1 MGKRV
6 ESVNPLRAASSPSLV
21 GTGLP
26 HTSSDRALS
35 PCIAGF
41 GSCPNSWEALPG
53 NLHSSHVL
61 RPPNLGRHPGRGV
74 SSSGAPPDPESSLLS
89 CSSRPRLTISNDRII
104 VCFIDHDQPSVAQ

>member
-26 HTSSDRALS
+26 RTSSDRALS
-35 PCIAGF
+35 PCSAGS

-53 NLHSSHVL
+53 NLHSPHILHPQPRPTPWTWTVL
-61 RPPNLGRHPGRGV
+61 IR
-74 SSSGAPPDPESSLLS
+74 SSP
-89 CSSRPRLTISNDRII
+89 RPRVFS
-104 VCFIDHDQPSVAQ
+104 AQLWLLP

>member
-26 HTSSDRALS
+26 CTSSDRALS

-53 NLHSSHVL
+53 NLHSPHVL
-61 RPPNLGRHPGRGV
+61 RPQPGPTPWTWTVLIR
-74 SSSGAPPDPESSLLS
+74 SSP
-89 CSSRPRLTISNDRII
+89 RPREFS
-104 VCFIDHDQPSVAQ
+104 AQLQLPPQAYNQ

>member
-26 HTSSDRALS
+26 RTSSDRALS
-35 PCIAGF
+35 PCSAGS

-53 NLHSSHVL
+53 NLHSPHIL
-61 RPPNLGRHPGRGV
+61 RPQPRPTPWTWTVLIR
-74 SSSGAPPDPESSLLS
+74 SSPRPQVFSAQLWLL
-89 CSSRPRLTISNDRII
+89 P
-104 VCFIDHDQPSVAQ
+104 